1 MELQEKNRG
10 GLPAFTYSPPIETV
24 AFGWGVN
31 EDGQLGLLENGNI
44 HAPKVIEGLLGTK
57 FRGRTF
63 AHSPIVTG
71 SRNTMAVTAD
81 GQVYSWGWN
90 DRATLGQGHQDRVT
104 KPRKVLGLQGVRI
117 VQVALGGWHALAVDD
132 QGQCWAWGGNEYNQC
147 DAGPGL
153 RDILEPQKCVT
164 NLKVVQVDAGGMHS
178 VALTDTG
185 HIWMW
190 GEPWG
195 DFSMTVNREPR
206 RLDISSKTKDTI
218 VVKVAC
224 GAFHNLALTAN
235 GNVYSWGINDYGQLG
250 NGTTSNSTVPF
261 LIEEGLYPDIKVS
274 DIAAG
279 GWHSLAITEHGEVY
293 VWGRGEYGRLGLGD
307 KNGASR
313 LRPTKVEGL
322 EGHRVVEAS
331 CGGTHTLVVTDG
343 GRMFVWGRGSFGR
356 LGTGTEKDYF
366 SPVEVMLPGG
376 PERWWVI
383 AADAGGRHSMCLAV
397 PDNSDLDD
405 EKSTMES
412 RGTSASSASRNVS
425 VPSIPLAE
433 PMSPMQGSGVRSDR
447 RSAWSSISRDHSV
460 VDDEDADDEDENEEE
475 RGNDASLETSSNI
488 DSETDNTSPSYI
500 DLISKKLVLEE
511 ESQSPE

>member
-1 MELQEKNRG
+1 MEMQEKNRG
-10 GLPAFTYSPPIETV
+10 GLPAFTYNPPIETV

-31 EDGQLGLLENGNI
+31 EDGQLGLIEHGNI
-44 HAPKVIEGLLGTK
+44 HTPKVIEGLLGTK
-57 FRGRTF
+57 FRGRAF
-63 AHSPIVTG
+63 AHTPIVAG

-90 DRATLGQGHQDRVT
+90 DRATLGQGHQEHVA
-104 KPRKVLGLQGVRI
+104 KPRKVMGMAGVQI
-117 VQVALGGWHALAVDD
+117 VQVALGGWHALAVDSR
-132 QGQCWAWGGNEYNQC
+132 GQCWAWGGNEYNQC

-153 RDILEPQKCVT
+153 RDILEPRKCIA
-164 NLKVVQVDAGGMHS
+164 NIKVVQVDAGGMHS

-195 DFSMTVNREPR
+195 DFSMTINREPS

-250 NGTTSNSTVPF
+250 NGTTSNSTVPL
-261 LIEEGLYPDIKVS
+261 LIEEGLYPDVKVA

-293 VWGRGEYGRLGLGD
+293 VWGRGEYGRLGLGG

-313 LRPTKVEGL
+313 LRPTKVEGM

-331 CGGTHTLVVTDG
+331 CGGTHTLVVTDE

-383 AADAGGRHSMCLAV
+383 AASAGGRHSMCLAV
-397 PDNSDLDD
+397 PDNSDLDED
-405 EKSTMES
+405 GRSTLGS
-412 RGTSASSASRNVS
+412 RGTSVSSASRNIS
-425 VPSIPLAE
+425 VPAVE
-433 PMSPMQGSGVRSDR
+433 PISPVTQGSAAKLKSEMPKN
-447 RSAWSSISRDHSV
+447 AWISRENSV
-460 VDDEDADDEDENEEE
+460 IEGDDEDADDENENEDEGE
-475 RGNDASLETSSNI
+475 DDGSPFYDTGETSA
-488 DSETDNTSPSYI
+488 PVSYI
-500 DLISKKLVLEE
+500 DLISKQLVLEE
-511 ESQSPE
+511 DGELPE